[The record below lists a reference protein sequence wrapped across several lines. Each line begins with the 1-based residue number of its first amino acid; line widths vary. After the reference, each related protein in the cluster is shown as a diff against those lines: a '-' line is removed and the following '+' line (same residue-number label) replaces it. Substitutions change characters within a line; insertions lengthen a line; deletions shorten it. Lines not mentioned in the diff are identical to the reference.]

1 MSVISDLQ
9 SWPRSGTEVHFT
21 DARRVQP
28 HSEMTTVET
37 VFMGASEINVQKH
50 LSPLLYKSHFLNSDR
65 HKFLSELNA
74 GSPGWF
80 HQSRLQE
87 ALAFWFKTGGKGVNI
102 AHATFSPHQMRG
114 CWEHW
119 NGPRGWQNIA
129 NAPAQRAALQKARHA
144 PFCLIA
150 KPFTTFSGSSG
161 EASPLSTFHLNL
173 VRPVNFL
180 ERWFDS

>member
-1 MSVISDLQ
+1 MIVTNIGQTSPPFGMFKIFINFMSVISDLQ

-74 GSPGWF
+74 GSPG
-80 HQSRLQE
+80 
-87 ALAFWFKTGGKGVNI
+87 
-102 AHATFSPHQMRG
+102 
-114 CWEHW
+114 
-119 NGPRGWQNIA
+119 
-129 NAPAQRAALQKARHA
+129 
-144 PFCLIA
+144 
-150 KPFTTFSGSSG
+150 
-161 EASPLSTFHLNL
+161 
-173 VRPVNFL
+173 
-180 ERWFDS
+180 